1 MDYAQIIR
9 KKINKKSDRPKILLE
24 DLLKSVSSYL
34 KKSDLGFIKKAY
46 EYGASAHENQTRMSG
61 EPYICHPLSVALIL
75 SKMRMDKQTISA
87 KEMFVSST
95 TSCRSAADI
104 VCLSILILERIS
116 ATDKGWQMYGSPLIR
131 AWFSWADAPYS

>member
-46 EYGASAHENQTRMSG
+46 EYGASAHENQIRMSG

-75 SKMRMDKQTISA
+75 SKMKMDKQ
-87 KEMFVSST
+87 
-95 TSCRSAADI
+95 D
-104 VCLSILILERIS
+104 
-116 ATDKGWQMYGSPLIR
+116 Q
-131 AWFSWADAPYS
+131 